1 MGIERVRNVAS
12 RPPVCALYQGTTLV
26 VPNESVHIA
35 GVSGQRLK
43 PPSSSEANGKAEA
56 VPFPLVPTA
65 NVGPSVLAASVPIT
79 KSLVTPAVGKW
90 VWRAGVALVAASL
103 VIQIASLAFWLPLE
117 IYQMETFGHPTF
129 VIALRFKNIAAF
141 ALGKMDA
148 WGLNTDA
155 MTWDPWDY
163 VHITTWNFL
172 PFLLKRVGAAPAWV
186 ARVALAV
193 WLAGIAALVWTLA
206 QLRSVVGS
214 ETA

>member
-1 MGIERVRNVAS
+1 
-12 RPPVCALYQGTTLV
+12 
-26 VPNESVHIA
+26 
-35 GVSGQRLK
+35 
-43 PPSSSEANGKAEA
+43 
-56 VPFPLVPTA
+56 
-65 NVGPSVLAASVPIT
+65 
-79 KSLVTPAVGKW
+79 
-90 VWRAGVALVAASL
+90 
-103 VIQIASLAFWLPLE
+103 
-117 IYQMETFGHPTF
+117 
-129 VIALRFKNIAAF
+129 
-141 ALGKMDA
+141 MDA